1 MDELVTTKT
10 ALRRGCGLGGDP
22 RGITE
27 RTWVPV
33 IKPASHSQGRAQPI
47 QHQVAVPKHC
57 HCDTPSH
64 FHVLLSS
71 PCFYGGGPQIAIIAF
86 PVSKGPPLT
95 VMMAES
101 ASVLTSPKGPFPAQA
116 LVLPEEVRKCLS
128 NEQRN

>member
-1 MDELVTTKT
+1 MDESVSTKT

-47 QHQVAVPKHC
+47 QHQVAVPKHR

-64 FHVLLSS
+64 FHVLLAAPASMEE
-71 PCFYGGGPQIAIIAF
+71 GPKLSIIAF
-86 PVSKGPPLT
+86 PFQHPRDRPS
-95 VMMAES
+95 
-101 ASVLTSPKGPFPAQA
+101 
-116 LVLPEEVRKCLS
+116 LS
-128 NEQRN
+128 